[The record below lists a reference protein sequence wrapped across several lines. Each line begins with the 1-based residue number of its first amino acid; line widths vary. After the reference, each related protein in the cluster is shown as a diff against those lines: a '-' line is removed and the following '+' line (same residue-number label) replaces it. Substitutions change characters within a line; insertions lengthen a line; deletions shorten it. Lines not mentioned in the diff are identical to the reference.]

1 MKVITSSS
9 LRRAAISF
17 LARREH
23 SIFELKQKLLLKFPE
38 ASENLLNE
46 VLTTLQEEN
55 LQSDSRYAE
64 SYTRYRKRRG
74 FGYRNIKRDMQKKK
88 IDPDIFEKHLNAND
102 SDWISIISSVV
113 KKKIRYNSTLIMGSK
128 EYLKLISFLQSRG
141 FLQWQIDIAIRD
153 NLH

>member
-9 LRRAAISF
+9 LRRAAIIF

-23 SIFELKQKLLLKFPE
+23 SIFELKQKLFIKYPE
-38 ASENLLNE
+38 ASENLVNK

-64 SYTRYRKRRG
+64 SYTRYRKGRG
-74 FGYRNIKRDMQKKK
+74 FGYRNIKREMQKKK
-88 IDPDIFEKHLNAND
+88 VDPDIFEKHLNTND
-102 SDWISIISSVV
+102 SDWVSIISSVV
-113 KKKIRYNSTLIMGSK
+113 KKKIRSNSTLIMGSK
-128 EYLKLISFLQSRG
+128 EYVKLMSFLQSRG

-153 NLH
+153 ILH

>member
-1 MKVITSSS
+1 KG
-9 LRRAAISF
+9 
-17 LARREH
+17 
-23 SIFELKQKLLLKFPE
+23 
-38 ASENLLNE
+38 
-46 VLTTLQEEN
+46 
-55 LQSDSRYAE
+55 
-64 SYTRYRKRRG
+64 RG
-74 FGYRNIKRDMQKKK
+74 FGYRNIKREMQKKK